1 MLRYRSLFMMVI
13 GWSLLLAG
21 CVTEKGVILEAGNRF
36 ALERQQ
42 VATYPG
48 KLTLRMDIVNEAL
61 RYCAMAGK
69 TLNIVESIEWPARHI
84 VDSYRWARIEFEC
97 VPLSTPRTPR
107 VAMTMNAGQG

>member
-1 MLRYRSLFMMVI
+1 MLRYLSLVLVSI

-21 CVTEKGVILEAGNRF
+21 CVTEKGVMPTAENRF

-61 RYCAMAGK
+61 RYCAMSGK

-97 VPLSTPRTPR
+97 VPVAIPRGPR
-107 VAMTMNAGQG
+107 VAKT